1 LLMCVSALVTHCRQR
16 CWSRLL
22 DRVEDLEHQLA
33 QANVENALRGRT
45 DSSCH
50 RSQKTTGEGNISH
63 NRQCRWSGQGPESE
77 KEQYRAADGALSGE
91 CSPTSHSCI
100 YKEYVL
106 HQLKVVTSKNTVL
119 EGKQRD
125 IEQLVDRNYGT
136 ISERSRIQA
145 CGKAAEIER
154 HCTVPAL
161 ETAGLRAV
169 ERERYRQCSAV
180 IRVW

>member
-1 LLMCVSALVTHCRQR
+1 MCVSALVTRCRQR

-22 DRVEDLEHQLA
+22 DRIEDLEHQLA
-33 QANVENALRGRT
+33 QANVENSLRCST
-45 DSSCH
+45 DPSRH
-50 RSQKTTGEGNISH
+50 RSRKTTFEGSISH
-63 NRQCRWSGQGPESE
+63 NHQYRWSGQGPESE
-77 KEQYRAADGALSGE
+77 KEQYRAADGALSVE
-91 CSPTSHSCI
+91 CSPTSHSYI
-100 YKEYVL
+100 YKENLL
-106 HQLKVVTSKNTVL
+106 HQLKVATSKNAML
-119 EGKQRD
+119 EGKLRD
-125 IEQLVDRNYGT
+125 TEQLVDRNYGT

-154 HCTVPAL
+154 HCTGPAL